1 MRQNTKTIFE
11 LDENQKKRLQDAILE
26 GKKPEVLLF
35 RILGPQLQERF
46 AELLDLSQVPRLL
59 LHGNPHLDNYAR
71 TYNGAGLLDFDR
83 SRVGPSLWDVSR
95 ALSSITFWSAGDDLR
110 PHTELVDCF
119 FSSYIRAIEDRLV
132 YWEVPDFLRK
142 VKPKK
147 FQLSPKKYL
156 NSGKKWVKK
165 FKDNLVDPD
174 LEFYNGLFQ
183 AYLQTLPRG
192 SLVHWRI
199 KEVAEVAGSMGKKHY
214 VYWLKPN
221 LKTREAIL
229 LDIKET
235 YSEKDNEYFSNPFK
249 QEGERMVTAS
259 RLYSPGLEEG
269 IGYCHYQKKDY
280 WVRQIPTFSVKVP
293 VGIIHDEAM
302 QLAQEIG
309 IQLGR
314 GHRVIDEVYNQGQA
328 KQDLIDTLNNN
339 RMALIDACEHL
350 NQEVIFSYDHYST
363 QFKSKS

>member
-1 MRQNTKTIFE
+1 MPQHVRPVFE
-11 LDENQKKRLQDAILE
+11 LNENQKIRLQGAIAE
-26 GKKPEVLLF
+26 DKKPRVLLF
-35 RILGPQLQERF
+35 RILGPQLQTRF
-46 AELLDLSQVPRLL
+46 TELIDLSAVPRLL

-95 ALSSITFWSAGDDLR
+95 ALSSITFWSEGDSLR
-110 PHTELVDCF
+110 PKQDVVECF
-119 FSSYIRAIEDRLV
+119 AQAYIRAIEDRLV

-147 FQLSPKKYL
+147 FQLSAKKYL
-156 NSGKKWVKK
+156 RSGKKWVKK
-165 FKDNLVDPD
+165 IKDNLVDPEI
-174 LEFYNGLFQ
+174 EFYEGLFQ
-183 AYLQTLPRG
+183 AYLDTLPEG
-192 SLVHWRI
+192 SLAHWRI

-214 VYWLKPN
+214 VYRLKPN
-221 LKTREAIL
+221 LKTRETIL

-235 YSEKDNEYFSNPFK
+235 YSENDNEYFSNPFK

-269 IGYCHYQKKDY
+269 IGYCRHESKDY

-293 VGIIHDEAM
+293 VGIVHDEAL

-309 IQLGR
+309 TQLGR

-328 KQDLIDTLNNN
+328 KE
-339 RMALIDACEHL
+339 ALIEAVKTNTAALTDLCEQL
-350 NQEVIFSYDHYST
+350 NDEVMKTYDYYHAKLQS
-363 QFKSKS
+363 

>member
-1 MRQNTKTIFE
+1 MHQHVTPVFE
-11 LDENQKKRLQDAILE
+11 LNENQKERLKDAIKE
-26 GKKPEVLLF
+26 EKKPKILLF
-35 RILGPQLQERF
+35 RILGPQLQNRF
-46 AELLDLSQVPRLL
+46 TELIDVSAVPRLL

-83 SRVGPSLWDVSR
+83 SRVGPSLWDICR
-95 ALSSITFWSAGDDLR
+95 ALSSITFWSEGGLLR
-110 PHTELVDCF
+110 PNQEVVEF
-119 FSSYIRAIEDRLV
+119 FTHSYIRALEDRLV

-147 FQLSPKKYL
+147 FQLSTKKYIS
-156 NSGKKWVKK
+156 SGKKWVKK
-165 FKDNLVDPD
+165 IKDNLVDPEA
-174 LEFYNGLFQ
+174 EFYEGLFQ
-183 AYLQTLPRG
+183 AYLDTLPQD
-192 SLVHWRI
+192 SLAHWRI

-214 VYWLKPN
+214 VYRLKPQ
-221 LKTREAIL
+221 LKTRETIL

-235 YSEKDNEYFSNPFK
+235 YSEQDNDYFSNPFK

-269 IGYCHYQKKDY
+269 IGYCRHKLKDY

-293 VGIIHDEAM
+293 VGIVHDEAM

-314 GHRVIDEVYNQGQA
+314 GHRVIDEIYNQGQA
-328 KQDLIDTLNNN
+328 KTNLIETLKTN
-339 RMALIDACEHL
+339 MDALVDVCEQL
-350 NQEVIFSYDHYST
+350 NDEVMSTYDYYYA
-363 QFKSKS
+363 KL